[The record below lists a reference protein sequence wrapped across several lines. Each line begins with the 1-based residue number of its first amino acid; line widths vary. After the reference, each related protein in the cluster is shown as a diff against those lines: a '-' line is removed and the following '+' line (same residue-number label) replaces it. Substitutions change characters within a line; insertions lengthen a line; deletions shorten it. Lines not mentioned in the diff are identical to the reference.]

1 MCGLRSE
8 GDLTLYCRPQVHE
21 LWAFLRNEVIV
32 KNARGFILGPSGT
45 GKSVSTLSFAASLD
59 HHEWNVVWIHLC
71 EEWSSYFLSTGINLF
86 WKFAIGDE
94 VKLPRVLDKKLFI
107 CVDEYDYN
115 FKSFLS
121 SIYAQLRE
129 DDRLVICSSMSA
141 LGHRSLEA
149 DRRVNLQ
156 VFLIYSWTQDE
167 YLAAIADQVFYSKVM
182 DFFDATNAFE
192 VNDEGG
198 DDVELSDDDTKKPA
212 LALKFYYAGGS
223 CRFMFQYPTEDVKPF
238 WKERFTLLRAKPT
251 WSHIAMVLGTLIQS
265 TGSMECKLT
274 VHAIQGNWKLLQPVA
289 WPRKLRYVVFQH
301 GRKKSHLYPGGSIG
315 QAPSQDALLSRGFTQ
330 AGSGRNDNFGCGD
343 LFCGQGD

>member
-1 MCGLRSE
+1 
-8 GDLTLYCRPQVHE
+8 
-21 LWAFLRNEVIV
+21 
-32 KNARGFILGPSGT
+32 
-45 GKSVSTLSFAASLD
+45 
-59 HHEWNVVWIHLC
+59 
-71 EEWSSYFLSTGINLF
+71 
-86 WKFAIGDE
+86 
-94 VKLPRVLDKKLFI
+94 
-107 CVDEYDYN
+107 
-115 FKSFLS
+115 
-121 SIYAQLRE
+121 
-129 DDRLVICSSMSA
+129 MSA

-198 DDVELSDDDTKKPA
+198 DDVELSDDDTKKLA

-274 VHAIQGNWKLLQPVA
+274 VHAVDDSL
-289 WPRKLRYVVFQH
+289 
-301 GRKKSHLYPGGSIG
+301 
-315 QAPSQDALLSRGFTQ
+315 
-330 AGSGRNDNFGCGD
+330 
-343 LFCGQGD
+343 